1 MQRAFNP
8 GIISGNPDMGSGIG
22 KGQPMFGFYL
32 ASAIVGWA
40 FVGLFLFGGI
50 DSDVD
55 TDFEADFDADVDAD
69 IDVDADLDGDI
80 EAAGS
85 GFASSIASAGLS
97 LLSFRSIMFFLA
109 FFGLTGMVLDVIDA
123 STLATLLA
131 AIGVGA
137 FAWVFNSFVFR
148 ALKVADVSSSL
159 VQADIEGTMGEVVL
173 PISPGHRGR
182 ISIEV
187 GDQRRYLT
195 AQPHEKA
202 KQSAF
207 AVGDQIV
214 VVGLDKGAALVMP
227 VDVLES

>member
-1 MQRAFNP
+1 MQRVFDP
-8 GIISGNPDMGSGIG
+8 GIMSGNPDMGSGIG

-50 DSDVD
+50 DGDVD
-55 TDFEADFDADVDAD
+55 GDIDADFEADA
-69 IDVDADLDGDI
+69 DVDADLDGDI
-80 EAAGS
+80 NAAGS

-123 STLATLLA
+123 SALATLLA

-159 VQADIEGTMGEVVL
+159 VRADIEGTMGEVVL

-182 ISIEV
+182 IVIEV

-202 KQSAF
+202 TQSAF

-214 VVGLDKGAALVMP
+214 VVGLDNGAALVMP
-227 VDVLES
+227 VDVLDS

>member
-1 MQRAFNP
+1 
-8 GIISGNPDMGSGIG
+8 
-22 KGQPMFGFYL
+22 MFGFYL
-32 ASAIVGWA
+32 ASAIIGWA

-50 DSDVD
+50 DSDID
-55 TDFEADFDADVDAD
+55 ADFEADLDADFDADVDV
-69 IDVDADLDGDI
+69 DVDADLD
-80 EAAGS
+80 AVGS
-85 GFASSIASAGLS
+85 GFASSIAAAGLS

-109 FFGLTGMVLDVIDA
+109 FFGLTGILLNIIDA
-123 STLATLLA
+123 SFLATLIA

-159 VQADIEGTMGEVVL
+159 RKSDLEGALGEVVL

-182 ISIEV
+182 IAIEV

-195 AQPHEKA
+195 AQPHQGTKR
-202 KQSAF
+202 SSF

-214 VVGLDKGAALVMP
+214 VVGLEKGAALVMA

>member
-1 MQRAFNP
+1 MQGAFDP
-8 GIISGNPDMGSGIG
+8 GIMSGNPDMGSGIG

-50 DSDVD
+50 DVDVDADFEADADVD
-55 TDFEADFDADVDAD
+55 TD
-69 IDVDADLDGDI
+69 LDGNI
-80 EAAGS
+80 NAAGS

-123 STLATLLA
+123 SALAALLA

-159 VQADIEGTMGEVVL
+159 VRADIEGTMGEVVL

-182 ISIEV
+182 IFIEV

-195 AQPHEKA
+195 ARPHEKA

-214 VVGLDKGAALVMP
+214 VVGLDNGAALVMP
-227 VDVLES
+227 VDVLDS